1 MNRLFVLFLLLLLSC
16 NSTRLHSSL
25 FFNEALQDS
34 LDLYISQ
41 VKGIRNPY
49 KAPTIMDIWINVEED
64 NSNKK
69 LDTLVFISAVYRI
82 GGPPGYADSD
92 EDSIISYPCDLKG
105 SGFVKGR
112 MCVIKYI
119 NNNTFPTLVNE
130 KRLTLPRE
138 KFDFFLNYRGPFYD
152 VSISRSSR
160 MYRLDGKN
168 RVVLV
173 EKTRGKFEKE

>member
-138 KFDFFLNYRGPFYD
+138 KFDFTIHSYIFF
-152 VSISRSSR
+152 VSSIISIIYS
-160 MYRLDGKN
+160 MYRACI
-168 RVVLV
+168 
-173 EKTRGKFEKE
+173 E